1 MLKYFFKITYQQFLS
16 NQNSIEK
23 EKNMMLCIIVLYVY
37 MFCYVNKIIETIS
50 CLFSLN

>member
-1 MLKYFFKITYQQFLS
+1 MLKYFFKKTYQQFLT
-16 NQNSIEK
+16 NQNSLEK
-23 EKNMMLCIIVLYVY
+23 KNMMLCIIVLYVY